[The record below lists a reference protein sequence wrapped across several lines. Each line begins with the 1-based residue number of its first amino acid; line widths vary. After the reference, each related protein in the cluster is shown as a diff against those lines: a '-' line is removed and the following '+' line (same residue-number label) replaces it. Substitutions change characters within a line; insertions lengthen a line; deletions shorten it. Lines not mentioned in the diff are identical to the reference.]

1 MFRQQTEI
9 KEKTNSPSVCRKCN
23 FENESGALFCN
34 QCGEKLEAQ
43 TQCDNCKALNTF
55 GAKFCKSC
63 GHLLISNASTGNPEV
78 KSEKTGSDISSTGW
92 QPGSGLESVST
103 AGIPENKLTSEVQ
116 SSPGQVSPRSVS
128 RLKKFF
134 LNPPLIVFSILV
146 FFYTLLVFSVR
157 RPRWLWRIMKEPWLF
172 VVLLV
177 GWAFFAFLCWL
188 WHVKRKRSQTV
199 RQGSQ
204 MLQGEVR
211 GFQERGERTG
221 SGMDYTIWTFRLERY
236 QEGRRLP
243 PIPVE
248 MRGRKFTGFINEG
261 DTVKLLDK
269 GWNGGMHST
278 KQVFNVTNGMKVGTK
293 KQGYKVWIGLFIVIL
308 FFIAVAAFIFNR

>member
-92 QPGSGLESVST
+92 QPGSGLESVSAADT
-103 AGIPENKLTSEVQ
+103 PGNKLTSEAQ

-128 RLKKFF
+128 LLKKFF

-146 FFYTLLVFSVR
+146 FCFIFLMEPEELLDR
-157 RPRWLWRIMKEPWLF
+157 RYSEWPLIYI
-172 VVLLV
+172 VVLV
-177 GWAFFAFLCWL
+177 VWSFIAFLCWK